1 MEQLLYSFL
10 NTRSYFE
17 VYLVTTTY
25 FLFLYIVVGQLFL
38 WVCSQM
44 EKKALLFKIYDK
56 QDLSKNRNFEIKNSL
71 GSIFIFGLSG
81 VAFVYM
87 VRHNMAHL
95 ILDSP
100 LNIIIGLLILN
111 VFNEVH
117 FYMIHRLLHI
127 PLLYRRIH
135 YVHHRSKVPT
145 TYSVFSFHWI
155 EALLLSTVPI
165 VIAPFVSFSL
175 IAVILYPLTSIII
188 NFIGHCNYRF
198 PDGNWLNKLA
208 LGTKHA
214 KHHYLNRG
222 NFGFALPIFDFLF
235 PQAKK

>member
-1 MEQLLYSFL
+1 MEKLLYSFL

-17 VYLVTTTY
+17 VYLLTTSY
-25 FLFLYIVVGQLFL
+25 FLFLYLVIGQLFL
-38 WVCSQM
+38 WVCNQLA
-44 EKKALLFKIYDK
+44 KKGLLVKIYDR
-56 QDLSKNRNFEIKNSL
+56 QDLLKNRNLEIKNSL
-71 GSIFIFGLSG
+71 VSIFLFGLSG
-81 VAFVYM
+81 VAFVYII
-87 VRHNMAHL
+87 RNNIARL
-95 ILDSP
+95 IPDSP
-100 LNIIIGLLILN
+100 LNILIGLLVLN
-111 VFNEVH
+111 IFNEVH
-117 FYMIHRLLHI
+117 FYIIHRLLHI

-145 TYSVFSFHWI
+145 IYSVFSFHWL

-198 PDGNWLNKLA
+198 PDGNCLNKLS

-235 PQAKK
+235 PHNKK